1 MGWDHLLP
9 RESNSSQDIERHYRV
24 YVPRRYDSANPT
36 PLLFVLGG
44 FSVDMYW
51 LAEFVKRTDLQT
63 VKTSLWCTVIQTGET
78 LAATMYSR
86 GMSTKMHLQGHG
98 RDNPDIDYMENII
111 DEMGS
116 LYNIDLSRIFVSGH
130 LRGGALSIIAAF
142 ERPDLFAGYCAQAGF
157 VGANDYDDRLFE
169 LASTAEHRVPGVL
182 VHGEADPDVTV
193 QESDRVAG
201 ILSGAGWTNN
211 EDWLYIKI
219 PNATHEWQTQYNQ
232 QVWDFSVSPSKPVGA
247 AMILFLLSCGEP
259 PFSHFRASKCG

>member
-1 MGWDHLLP
+1 MRSLVSAQRVMEVQLAHGMGSSPLENQTPAKTL
-9 RESNSSQDIERHYRV
+9 SGITGCMSQDGMT
-24 YVPRRYDSANPT
+24 VPIQPHCSSC
-36 PLLFVLGG
+36 
-44 FSVDMYW
+44 SVDFR
-51 LAEFVKRTDLQT
+51 LTCIGLLNSQKRTDLQT

-98 RDNPDIDYMENII
+98 RTIQTLITWKTSSMKWAVCTTLISAA
-111 DEMGS
+111 S
-116 LYNIDLSRIFVSGH
+116 LYLAIPE
-130 LRGGALSIIAAF
+130 GALSIIAAF

-232 QVWDFSVSPSKPVGA
+232 QVWDFLYRRPNPLVQP
-247 AMILFLLSCGEP
+247 
-259 PFSHFRASKCG
+259 